1 MKTPSLDHKPLFL
14 LNSAVDNVLVS
25 PPTTAFHFKTL
36 NIIVKALEGGLS
48 YV

>member
-1 MKTPSLDHKPLFL
+1 MLIDTTPNL
-14 LNSAVDNVLVS
+14 S